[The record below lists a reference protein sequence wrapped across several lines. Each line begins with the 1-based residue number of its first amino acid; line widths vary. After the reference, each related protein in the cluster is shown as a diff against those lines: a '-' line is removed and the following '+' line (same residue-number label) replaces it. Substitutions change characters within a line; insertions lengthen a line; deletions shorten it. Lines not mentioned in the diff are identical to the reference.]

1 MVNPNPLLLLF
12 TLLCISNVVT
22 AGAYRYTDE
31 NGQTVYSQ
39 NPPTDRDAAVIKP
52 PPPPSSSASAEKAA
66 MEQTIAT
73 DKANVEKA
81 KEAQKEIDTSNLTQE
96 EMRTNC
102 EKARK
107 YLGELQ
113 LKGRIK
119 LIGPDGQATM
129 LTEEQKNAEIAKTQG
144 MVKSYCTQPTI

>member
-1 MVNPNPLLLLF
+1 MVNPKNLLLLF
-12 TLLCISNVVT
+12 SILCISSVAT

-39 NPPTDRDAAVIKP
+39 NPPADRDAARINP
-52 PPPPSSSASAEKAA
+52 PPPPASSAPAEKAA
-66 MEQTIAT
+66 MEKTVAT

-96 EMRTNC
+96 EMQTNC
-102 EKARK
+102 QRAKK

-129 LTEEQKNAEIAKTQG
+129 LSEEQKNAEIAKTQG
-144 MVKSYCTQPTI
+144 MVKSYCKQPTI